1 MIARLISASIGLV
14 LLSSAFRWILDPE
27 TAATGL
33 AMVLVEGPGDTTMG
47 MNTQIGDF
55 TAFFFTAGLMACIG
69 AYRNEYVW
77 LYTTISLLG
86 SAAIFRIYAG
96 LVHGADYLTKA
107 IAIEIILSVLL
118 GLSIYLMKK
127 REREELERDF
137 RGFDDCTLPFDNG

>member
-1 MIARLISASIGLV
+1 MIARVISGVIGLFM
-14 LLSSAFRWILDPE
+14 LNSALGWVLDP
-27 TAATGL
+27 TSAAAGL
-33 AMVLVEGPGDTTMG
+33 AMVLVEGPENTTMG

-55 TAFFFTAGLMACIG
+55 TAFFFTAGLMACLG

-96 LVHGADYLTKA
+96 LVHGADYLTSA
-107 IAIEIILSVLL
+107 IAIEIIISVLL

-127 REREELERDF
+127 SES
-137 RGFDDCTLPFDNG
+137 

>member
-1 MIARLISASIGLV
+1 MIARLISGVIGLFM
-14 LLSSAFRWILDPE
+14 LSSAFRWILDPG
-27 TAATGL
+27 TAAAGL

-69 AYRNEYVW
+69 AFKNQHVW
-77 LYTTISLLG
+77 LYTTLSLLG

-96 LVHGADYLTKA
+96 LVHGADFLVKA
-107 IAIEIILSVLL
+107 IAIEIVLSILL

-127 REREELERDF
+127 SDS
-137 RGFDDCTLPFDNG
+137 

>member
-1 MIARLISASIGLV
+1 MFLYKLGNIMIARVISGAIGLFM
-14 LLSSAFRWILDPE
+14 LSSALRWILDPAS
-27 TAATGL
+27 AAAGL
-33 AMVLVEGPGDTTMG
+33 AMILVEGPGNTTMG

-55 TAFFFTAGLMACIG
+55 TAFFFTAGLMACLG

-107 IAIEIILSVLL
+107 IAIEIIISVLL
-118 GLSIYLMKK
+118 GISIYLMKK
-127 REREELERDF
+127 REKELEQSEF
-137 RGFDDCTLPFDNG
+137 F

>member
-1 MIARLISASIGLV
+1 MIARVISGVIGLFM
-14 LLSSAFRWILDPE
+14 LNSALGWVLDP
-27 TAATGL
+27 TSAAAGL
-33 AMVLVEGPGDTTMG
+33 AMVLVEGPENTTMG

-55 TAFFFTAGLMACIG
+55 TAFLMACLG

-96 LVHGADYLTKA
+96 LVHGADYLTRA
-107 IAIEIILSVLL
+107 IAIEIIISVLL

-127 REREELERDF
+127 SES
-137 RGFDDCTLPFDNG
+137 

>member
-1 MIARLISASIGLV
+1 MVLYKLENIMIERVISGVIGLFM
-14 LLSSAFRWILDPE
+14 LSSALRWILDPAS
-27 TAATGL
+27 AAAGL
-33 AMVLVEGPGDTTMG
+33 AMVLVEGPGNTTMG
-47 MNTQIGDF
+47 LNTQIGDF

-96 LVHGADYLTKA
+96 LVHGADYLIKA
-107 IAIEIILSVLL
+107 IAIEIIISVLL

-127 REREELERDF
+127 SES
-137 RGFDDCTLPFDNG
+137 

>member
-1 MIARLISASIGLV
+1 MENMMIARLISGSIGLV

-27 TAATGL
+27 TAAAGL

-69 AYRNEYVW
+69 AYKNQHVW
-77 LYTTISLLG
+77 LYTTLSLLS

-96 LVHGADYLTKA
+96 LVHGADFLIKA
-107 IAIEIILSVLL
+107 IAIEVIVSLFLC
-118 GLSIYLMKK
+118 LSIYLMKK
-127 REREELERDF
+127 SKS
-137 RGFDDCTLPFDNG
+137 

>member
-1 MIARLISASIGLV
+1 MIARLISGVIGLFM
-14 LLSSAFRWILDPE
+14 LSSAFRWILDPGS
-27 TAATGL
+27 AAAGL

-69 AYRNEYVW
+69 AFKNQHIW
-77 LYTTISLLG
+77 LYTTLSLLG

-96 LVHGADYLTKA
+96 LVHGADFLVKA
-107 IAIEIILSVLL
+107 IAIEIVLSILL

-127 REREELERDF
+127 SDS
-137 RGFDDCTLPFDNG
+137 